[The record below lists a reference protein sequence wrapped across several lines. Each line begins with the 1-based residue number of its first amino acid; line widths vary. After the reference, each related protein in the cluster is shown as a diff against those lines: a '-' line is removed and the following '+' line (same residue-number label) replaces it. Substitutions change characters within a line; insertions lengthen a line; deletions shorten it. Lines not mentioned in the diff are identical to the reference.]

1 MHLGALSIELRLPGC
16 TSLKQKRSRL
26 KPLLTALHREF
37 NVSAAEIDRNDSHTL
52 ALIACA
58 AVANQAAH
66 VERIL
71 GAIPAWIESHR
82 PDVQVIDHEI
92 QLL

>member
-1 MHLGALSIELRLPGC
+1 MHVGVLSIELRLPGC
-16 TSLKQKRSRL
+16 HSLKEKRSRL

-37 NVSAAEIDRNDSHTL
+37 NISAAEIDRTDSHSQ
-52 ALIACA
+52 AVIACA
-58 AVANQAAH
+58 VVANQAAH
-66 VERIL
+66 VERLL

-82 PDVQVIDHEI
+82 PDLQLIDHEL

>member
-1 MHLGALSIELRLPGC
+1 MHVGVVSIELRLPGC
-16 TSLKQKRSRL
+16 TSLKEKRKRL
-26 KPLLTALHREF
+26 KPLLAALHREF
-37 NVSAAEIDRNDSHTL
+37 NVSAAEVDANDSHSL

-58 AVANQAAH
+58 VVANQAAH
-66 VERIL
+66 VERVL

-82 PDVQVIDHEI
+82 PDMQMIDHQV

>member
-1 MHLGALSIELRLPGC
+1 MHVGILSIELRLPGC
-16 TSLKQKRSRL
+16 NSLKEKRSRL

-37 NVSAAEIDRNDSHTL
+37 NLSAAEIDRNDSHSL

-58 AVANQAAH
+58 VVANEAAH
-66 VERIL
+66 VQRLL
-71 GAIPAWIESHR
+71 GAVPAWIESHR
-82 PDVQVIDHEI
+82 PDLQVIDHDL